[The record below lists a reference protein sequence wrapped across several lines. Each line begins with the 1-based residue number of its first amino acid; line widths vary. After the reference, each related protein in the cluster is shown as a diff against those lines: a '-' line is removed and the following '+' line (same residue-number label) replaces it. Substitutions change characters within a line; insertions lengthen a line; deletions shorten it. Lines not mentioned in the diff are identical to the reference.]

1 MIKAFY
7 EFRKTMMAGICINVF
22 VTLFIIVM
30 SSFVLSL
37 GIIFKDI
44 IGIVLGAIMAIASLV
59 LIVFLTKDTIESV
72 VDYKKAKKEL
82 IRILDNILEGGK
94 YND

>member
-1 MIKAFY
+1 MIETFCK
-7 EFRKTMMAGICINVF
+7 FRKTMIAGICTDVF
-22 VTLFIIVM
+22 VTMFIIVM

-37 GIIFKDI
+37 GIISKVI

-59 LIVFLTKDTIESV
+59 LIAFLTKDVIETII
-72 VDYKKAKKEL
+72 DYKKAKKEL